1 MNEDGDLLVSHSRRI
16 SKISFIS
23 YWSKVFD
30 YFGITT
36 AKEHPI
42 LSVLA
47 KEEEGVFDDPD
58 FRMEQQQP
66 RMIKITSQVMMQKV
80 LDGKVDRQ
88 SNTPNLP

>member
-1 MNEDGDLLVSHSRRI
+1 LLVSHSRRI

-30 YFGITT
+30 YYGITV

-47 KEEEGVFDDPD
+47 KEEESVFDDPD
-58 FRMEQQQP
+58 FIME
-66 RMIKITSQVMMQKV
+66 
-80 LDGKVDRQ
+80 
-88 SNTPNLP
+88 